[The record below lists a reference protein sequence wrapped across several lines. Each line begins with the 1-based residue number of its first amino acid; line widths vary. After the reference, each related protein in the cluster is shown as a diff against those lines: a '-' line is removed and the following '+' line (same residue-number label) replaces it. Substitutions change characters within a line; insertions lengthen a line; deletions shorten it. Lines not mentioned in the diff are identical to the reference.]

1 MTGRALRS
9 IRLALSLTID
19 EFSERIDIPAVEVD
33 AFERGDKALESRRLS
48 AALERLAP
56 DVEKLDG
63 NDPLLRIPTLPL
75 LEHADY

>member
-63 NDPLLRIPTLPL
+63 NDPLLRIPTLRL
-75 LEHADY
+75 LEHADN

>member
-19 EFSERIDIPAVEVD
+19 EFSERMGIAAVELEAV
-33 AFERGDKALESRRLS
+33 ERGDAPIDSRRLS

-56 DVEKLDG
+56 DVQKLDG
-63 NDPLLRIPTLPL
+63 TNPLLRIPPLPL
-75 LEHADY
+75 SKHADH

>member
-19 EFSERIDIPAVEVD
+19 EFSERIGIAAVELE
-33 AFERGDKALESRRLS
+33 AFERGDEPIDSRRVS

-56 DVEKLDG
+56 YVDKLDG
-63 NDPLLRIPTLPL
+63 TDPLLRIPTLPL
-75 LEHADY
+75 SKHAEH